1 MVKKHN
7 INTFKLFCVLV
18 NEKYNGKRPIDIFE
32 RAARTVIF
40 GHDNLRFRRTHNVV
54 GCVMARVVVFS
65 FRDGD
70 IYYQTYSGQYEIIY
84 IDINKYIEDIV

>member
-32 RAARTVIF
+32 RAAKTVIF
-40 GHDNLRFRRTHNVV
+40 NHGNLNFCESRLDVN
-54 GCVMARVVVFS
+54 CVMSRVVVFS

-70 IYYQTYSGQYEIIY
+70 IYYQTYSGQYERIY

>member
-7 INTFKLFCVLV
+7 INTFKLFCALI

-32 RAARTVIF
+32 RAAQTVIF
-40 GHDNLRFRRTHNVV
+40 GHDNLSYRRTHDAVCCVV
-54 GCVMARVVVFS
+54 ARVVVFS
-65 FRDGD
+65 FIDGD
-70 IYYQTYSGQYEIIY
+70 IYYQTYSGQYERIY